1 MAQPQDQAR
10 FIMLIVLL
18 LWLTSTPD
26 GGPGIMSAP
35 SIIAARLGRQ
45 RVAHGVLN
53 STQCGGF
60 APPPT
65 DSDPERPA
73 PSIPNNGT
81 GYLNITG
88 FREEDGYA
96 WQDLGLFRQR
106 CLDLSRNSY
115 RGTSQA
121 GEKEDAQW
129 DLAQGW
135 PTWHN
140 ATGIVHG
147 SWVRTDAT
155 EKRASASYNLTQ
167 LAPTIPWAMSEFG
180 RNITGKEGKILL
192 RLDDKQRG
200 IELPDLDVDES
211 QGEGQQQP
219 LVKTGGIIREVSA
232 MASIEDVT
240 GTGNTHHI
248 VMHGVHWPRQ
258 GAMLLTTTSD
268 KFAGIFGLPHLTP
281 GLNFFRTSQKLLNE
295 TIGEVLRRKEKARFS
310 EVASNPW
317 GSYPNM
323 QQDSWNPFP
332 HCEYVMYLQVH
343 PLDTQQL
350 GDGLLGDKAN
360 EKLDGLIG
368 RIEDELRFPTGAP
381 LPQRVPDL
389 QMSAV
394 VYSPDCAYFLQTKGP
409 PAFAAAEGTH
419 LVGLKDEVYTY
430 STKLWLIAFAALM
443 FAQVQ
448 LLKMQMRE
456 SSTPSTIARVSFW
469 TASMMVLADGIVF
482 GASSF
487 LSLSD
492 TATLLPSLLLTYAGF
507 ISMTIGGSF
516 LYEVYKVQEPERR
529 IRERDQPQ
537 QASPSAAPPQEAA
550 ARAAAARAVVT
561 AAPPP
566 TRPQTPPI
574 IIPSDQDIDA
584 EIEAHPDAASILP
597 TTNPAAA
604 TTATTITPLPH
615 DQPAAFSTIL
625 GRYILLGVVLLLLS
639 LAATTWWARAREIY
653 MNGLVFCYLSLW
665 VPQII
670 RNVTRNSRRAFSWR
684 FMVGQSVLRLM
695 PIAYFYVRERN
706 VAFSRP
712 DRETFLLLVGWVW
725 CQLWIL
731 GFQDIFG
738 PRFGIPKGWAPE
750 AWEYHP
756 ILREDN
762 LEAGG
767 LPIGLLGSGEP
778 GSPTTDRGH
787 SSSGGGDGKD
797 DMDKHTRLHSI
808 DCAICR
814 EVLEVAVV
822 RAGHSDPAGTGGVAG
837 VFARRQYMVTPC
849 RHIFHSECL
858 EGWLR
863 FRLQCPI
870 CREDLPP
877 L

>member
-10 FIMLIVLL
+10 FVMLIVLL

-26 GGPGIMSAP
+26 SGPGIMSAP

-45 RVAHGVLN
+45 RVAHSVLN
-53 STQCGGF
+53 NTQWGEF
-60 APPPT
+60 APPPPNQ
-65 DSDPERPA
+65 DPDRPA

-88 FREEDGYA
+88 FREEDKFA
-96 WQDLGLFRQR
+96 WRDLDLFRQR
-106 CLDLSRNSY
+106 CLEWSHNAY
-115 RGTSQA
+115 RGIGQH
-121 GEKEDAQW
+121 GEKESDRW
-129 DLAQGW
+129 GLAEGW

-147 SWVRTDAT
+147 SWVRADAI
-155 EKRASASYNLTQ
+155 EQRSSSSYNLTQ
-167 LAPTIPWAMSEFG
+167 LAPTIPWAISEFG

-200 IELPDLDVDES
+200 TELPDLEVEES
-211 QGEGQQQP
+211 TEEGQERKP

-240 GTGNTHHI
+240 GSGSTHH
-248 VMHGVHWPRQ
+248 VVLHGVHWPRQ

-281 GLNFFRTSQKLLNE
+281 SLNFFRTSQKLLNE

-310 EVASNPW
+310 EVTSNPW

-323 QQDSWNPFP
+323 PQDSWNPFP
-332 HCEYVMYLQVH
+332 HCEYVMYIQVH
-343 PLDTQQL
+343 PLGTQQL
-350 GDGLLGDKAN
+350 GEGLLGDKAN
-360 EKLDGLIG
+360 ERLDDLIG
-368 RIEDELRFPTGAP
+368 RIEDELRFPSGAP
-381 LPQRVPDL
+381 LPRRVPDL

-409 PAFAAAEGTH
+409 PAFAPADGRH
-419 LVGLKDEVYTY
+419 LVGLKEEVYTY
-430 STKLWLIAFAALM
+430 STKLYLLAFAGLM

-469 TASMMVLADGIVF
+469 TTSMMVVVDGIVF

-492 TATLLPSLLLTYAGF
+492 SATLLPSLLLTYAGF

-529 IRERDQPQ
+529 TREREQPQ
-537 QASPSAAPPQEAA
+537 QTSAATSPQEAA
-550 ARAAAARAVVT
+550 ALAATARAAAT
-561 AAPPP
+561 SAPPP
-566 TRPQTPPI
+566 PRPQTPPI
-574 IIPSDQDIDA
+574 IIPSDQDIDL
-584 EIEAHPDAASILP
+584 EIETHPDAPNILP
-597 TTNPAAA
+597 ITNPAAA
-604 TTATTITPLPH
+604 TIATPTTSPAP
-615 DQPAAFSTIL
+615 DQPAPFSTIL
-625 GRYILLGVVLLLLS
+625 GRYVLFGVVLLLLS
-639 LAATTWWARAREIY
+639 IAATTWWARAREIY
-653 MNGLVFCYLSLW
+653 VNGLVFCYLSLW

-684 FMVGQSVLRLM
+684 FMVGQSVLRLI
-695 PIAYFYVRERN
+695 PIAYFYLRERN
-706 VAFSRP
+706 IAFSKP
-712 DRETFLLLVGWVW
+712 DRETFVMLAGWLW
-725 CQLWIL
+725 CQLWVL

-738 PRFGIPKGWAPE
+738 PRFGVPKGWAPE
-750 AWEYHP
+750 AWDYHP
-756 ILREDN
+756 ILREDSV
-762 LEAGG
+762 EAGG

-778 GSPTTDRGH
+778 GSPSAGQQRF
-787 SSSGGGDGKD
+787 SSGGDAKND
-797 DMDKHTRLHSI
+797 IDKHTRLHSI

-814 EVLEVAVV
+814 EVLEVPVI
-822 RAGHSDPAGTGGVAG
+822 RAGQSDPAGAGGVAG

-870 CREDLPP
+870 CRENLPP